1 MSGRRGQDQDEES
14 PIPGRG
20 VEITELLSDDDMES
34 QIVSGP
40 SETVTEIESHTTVTQ
55 KQQQQSIKPDKI
67 MEETEEESDGEV
79 EQHKA
84 IEVEDDESLPN
95 QTPISLDSGDQLEEV
110 EASPNNGHDVVTSE
124 LINTSEYGNEIV
136 DDIISEAISRVNYI
150 APEDEDEVEEQEEL
164 EQVAQEQVEQ
174 EQEELELESEEMEQ
188 LIEQDFDEP
197 VEIQP
202 DYSGNVG
209 GDNDEA
215 VEPEQLDPDSE
226 EPSSKSDPIDEPS
239 LTEDAGASLSVE
251 PAEEETGENEAEPEP
266 TAQKTETSTSGGKKK
281 NRKKKGKKGGGGGGG
296 GGNGN

>member
-1 MSGRRGQDQDEES
+1 MSGRRGQDEQS

-40 SETVTEIESHTTVTQ
+40 PETVTEIESHTITQ
-55 KQQQQSIKPDKI
+55 KLQQQSSKPDKI

-95 QTPISLDSGDQLEEV
+95 QTPISLDSGDQSEEV

-136 DDIISEAISRVNYI
+136 DDIISEAISRVNDL
-150 APEDEDEVEEQEEL
+150 APEDEDDVEEQEEQ
-164 EQVAQEQVEQ
+164 EQVAQKQVEQ
-174 EQEELELESEEMEQ
+174 EQDELEMETEEMEQ
-188 LIEQDFDEP
+188 LIEQDLDEP

-202 DYSGNVG
+202 DFSGGNY
-209 GDNDEA
+209 EA
-215 VEPEQLDPDSE
+215 VEQEQLDPDSE

-251 PAEEETGENEAEPEP
+251 PAEEETGENEAEPET

-296 GGNGN
+296 GNGN